1 MANRLAMDK
10 SLAIKNLHVAGYSE
24 RRIAETLE
32 ISRGAVRR
40 HLAADNP
47 NSTKAQTGSAQTGPG
62 DSNSTKAQTGCSPAL
77 PTTEPPQSASQCEP
91 FRELI
96 LGMLEQGL
104 HAKRIHQ
111 DLVAEH
117 EFSGKYWSVYRYV
130 KWLGKSSDLPFRRIE
145 VEPGSQLQVDFGTGA
160 KIRMADGTFRRTHVF
175 RAVLSYSRKGYTESV
190 LRQTTE
196 DFIRVLENSF
206 HHFGGVP
213 QTVVFDNAKC
223 AVTTADWYDPELNP
237 KIIEFCQHY
246 GCAFIPTR
254 PRTPRHKGKVERG
267 VDYAQENALRGREF
281 DSLAQQNEHLA
292 HWEKNVADT
301 RIHGTTRKQVAALFQ
316 SAEKAALGKLPFERF
331 PFYHEGKRKVSRD
344 GHIAVKRAYYSAPP
358 EYLGCDVWVRYDSRM
373 LRILNSK
380 MELIATHV
388 VSEPGRFSTLRA
400 HLDSRK
406 ISSVEK
412 GLEYFLKKTRH
423 LGPAACRW
431 AEAVVEAR
439 GVEACR
445 VLQGLLSLAKKY
457 SSDSINAAC
466 DKAWRSHALNYRTIK
481 KLLESETADS
491 QTTMEFMDSHP
502 IIRPVSEYA
511 KFVHQSIQGNEHVRT
526 VVASTEKAS
535 P

>member
-10 SLAIKNLHVAGYSE
+10 SLAVNNLRAAGYSQ
-24 RRIAETLE
+24 RRIAETLG

-40 HLAADNP
+40 HLADDKP
-47 NSTKAQTGSAQTGPG
+47 NSTKAQTGLAQTGST
-62 DSNSTKAQTGCSPAL
+62 DSNSTKAQTGSTTDQPAVAR
-77 PTTEPPQSASQCEP
+77 PPSASRCAP
-91 FRELI
+91 FREVI
-96 LGMLEQGL
+96 IGMLEQGL

-117 EFSGKYWSVYRYV
+117 EFTGKYWSVYRYV
-130 KWLGKSSDLPFRRIE
+130 KQLGKNSDLPFRRIE
-145 VEPGSQLQVDFGTGA
+145 VDPGSELQVDFGTGS
-160 KIRMADGTFRRTHVF
+160 KIRLPDGSFRRTHVF
-175 RAVLSYSRKGYTESV
+175 RAVLSHSRKGYTEV
-190 LRQTTE
+190 VFRQTTE
-196 DFIRVLENSF
+196 DFVRVLENSF
-206 HHFGGVP
+206 WHFGGVP

-237 KIIEFCQHY
+237 KIIEFCKHY
-246 GCAFIPTR
+246 RCAFIPTR

-267 VDYAQENALRGREF
+267 VDYVQENALRGREF
-281 DSLAQQNEHLA
+281 DSLAEQNEHLA
-292 HWEKNVADT
+292 RWEKNVADT

-316 SAEKAALGKLPFERF
+316 AAEKAALRRLPLERF

-344 GHIAVKRAYYSAPP
+344 GHIAVKQAFYSAPP
-358 EYLGCDVWVRYDSRM
+358 EYLGCDVWVRYDSRV

-388 VSEPGRFSTLRA
+388 VAEPGRFSTDRV

-412 GLEYFLKKTRH
+412 GIEYFLRKTRL
-423 LGPAACRW
+423 LGPSACRW
-431 AEAVVEAR
+431 AESVVEAR

-445 VLQGLLSLAKKY
+445 VLQGLLSLAQKY

-466 DKAWRSHALNYRTIK
+466 DKAWRSKALNYRTIK
-481 KLLESETADS
+481 KLLETATAAS
-491 QTTMEFMDSHP
+491 QSTMEFMDSHP

-511 KFVHQSIQGNEHVRT
+511 DFIHQSIQG
-526 VVASTEKAS
+526 K
-535 P
+535 